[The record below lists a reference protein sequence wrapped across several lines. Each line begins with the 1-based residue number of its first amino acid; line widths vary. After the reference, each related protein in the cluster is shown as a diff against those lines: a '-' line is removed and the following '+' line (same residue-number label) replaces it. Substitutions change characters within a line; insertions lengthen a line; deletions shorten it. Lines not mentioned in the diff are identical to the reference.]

1 MATVKKSKKGK
12 IITAVAIVLVIAI
25 LGTVIGVAAQ
35 SNKKPVVSLYTIGT
49 GNINES
55 VSATGMVSSGSVKE
69 YKVGSVATVKEVYVK
84 VVDVV
89 QQRDLLATFD
99 TSELDAQEKKL
110 RDSYNQANASYKA
123 SVSDQKTAKN
133 KLAAV
138 NAEIEELEPIVEK
151 LAADVDYST
160 TTTKRATTQPTTR
173 PTTTTTTTT
182 TTTATTTT
190 ATTTTTERATYPS
203 TIAGAVEA
211 LTDLVA
217 TITALSDDIQQT
229 NALIRVVMGAIA
241 TEIENG
247 NLSSEAIA
255 KAAGDAMA
263 QAIRDGIIEETK
275 LIIESGVAVDMV
287 EAAVA
292 NVNWSAVGSAIAN
305 SANVNLATAQLRL
318 AALYA
323 EQKLFDAESSDDV
336 VFAKKQVVD
345 TAKSALDTVS
355 EANDELSSGW
365 KAAFNGT
372 ITAVNIYEGEQTNLL
387 SEGITLQNL
396 DQKIVTLSL
405 GEYDIH
411 KVKVGMN
418 CKITTAY
425 GSYTGEVITK
435 APIATGGSSGSILDS
450 VGSMAGISGLSSLTD
465 SGAGVEVQ
473 VGVNNP
479 DDNIIVGF
487 DADVEIG
494 VGDYQGIITV
504 PIESIVLE
512 KTGTYVYLY
521 NEEEGTVTKTLIE
534 TGAVSDSVYEV
545 RSGLKTGDKI
555 VATPSSEYKEDTFEV
570 KVK

>member
-12 IITAVAIVLVIAI
+12 IITAIAIVLVIAI
-25 LGTVIGVAAQ
+25 LGTVIGVAAK

-49 GNINES
+49 GNINEI
-55 VSATGMVSSGSVKE
+55 VSATGLVSSGSVKE
-69 YKVGSVATVKEVYVK
+69 YKVGGVATVKEVYVK
-84 VVDVV
+84 VGDVV
-89 QQRDLLATFD
+89 QQGDLLATFD
-99 TSELDAQEKKL
+99 TSELDEQEKKL
-110 RDSYNQANASYKA
+110 KESYNQANASYKD
-123 SVSDQKTAKN
+123 SVNNQKAAKN
-133 KLAAV
+133 NLAEI
-138 NAEIEELEPIVEK
+138 NAEIAELEPIVEK
-151 LAADVDYST
+151 LAAEVDYST
-160 TTTKRATTQPTTR
+160 TTTKRATTRPTTR

-182 TTTATTTT
+182 TTTN
-190 ATTTTTERATYPS
+190 TTTTTTTTTRERATYPS
-203 TIAGAVEA
+203 TIEGAVEA
-211 LTDLVA
+211 LSDLVA

-229 NALIRVVMGAIA
+229 NAIIRVVMGAIA
-241 TEIENG
+241 AEIENG

-255 KAAGDAMA
+255 KAAGDAMS
-263 QAIRDGIIEETK
+263 QAIKEGIIEETK
-275 LIIESGVAVDMV
+275 LIIESGVAVEMV
-287 EAAVA
+287 EAAVS
-292 NVNWSAVGSAIAN
+292 NVDWSAVGSAIAN
-305 SANVNLATAQLRL
+305 SQNVNLATAQLRL

-323 EQKLFDAESSDDV
+323 EQKLFDAESSDDI
-336 VFAKKQVVD
+336 VFAKKQVAD

-365 KAAFNGT
+365 TAAFNGT

-387 SEGITLQNL
+387 AEGITLQNL

-450 VGSMAGISGLSSLTD
+450 VGSMAGISGLSSLTE

-473 VGVNNP
+473 VSVNNP

-521 NEEEGTVTKTLIE
+521 NEEEGTVSKTLIE

-545 RSGLKTGDKI
+545 KSGLKTGDKI

>member
-12 IITAVAIVLVIAI
+12 IITAIAIVLVIAI
-25 LGTVIGVAAQ
+25 LGTVIGVAAK

-49 GNINES
+49 GNINEI
-55 VSATGMVSSGSVKE
+55 VSATGLVSSGSVKE
-69 YKVGSVATVKEVYVK
+69 YKVGGVATVKEVYVK
-84 VVDVV
+84 VGDVV
-89 QQRDLLATFD
+89 QQGDLLATFD
-99 TSELDAQEKKL
+99 TSELDEQEKKL
-110 RDSYNQANASYKA
+110 KESYNQANASYKD
-123 SVSDQKTAKN
+123 SVNNQKAAKN
-133 KLAAV
+133 NLAEI
-138 NAEIEELEPIVEK
+138 NAEIAELEPIVEK
-151 LAADVDYST
+151 LAAEVDYST
-160 TTTKRATTQPTTR
+160 TTTKRATTRPTTR

-182 TTTATTTT
+182 TTTNTTTT
-190 ATTTTTERATYPS
+190 TTTTTTERATYPS

-211 LTDLVA
+211 LSDLVA

-229 NALIRVVMGAIA
+229 NAIIRVVMGAIA
-241 TEIENG
+241 AEIENG

-255 KAAGDAMA
+255 KAAGDAMS
-263 QAIRDGIIEETK
+263 QAIREGIIEETK
-275 LIIESGVAVDMV
+275 LIIESGVAVEMV
-287 EAAVA
+287 EAAVS

-305 SANVNLATAQLRL
+305 SPNVNLATAQLRL

-323 EQKLFDAESSDDV
+323 EQKLFDAESSDDI
-336 VFAKKQVVD
+336 VFAKKQVAD

-365 KAAFNGT
+365 TAAFNGT

-387 SEGITLQNL
+387 AEGITLQNL

-450 VGSMAGISGLSSLTD
+450 VGSMAGISGLSSLTE

-473 VGVNNP
+473 VSVNNP

-521 NEEEGTVTKTLIE
+521 NEEEGTVSKTLIE

-545 RSGLKTGDKI
+545 KSGLKTGDKI

>member
-12 IITAVAIVLVIAI
+12 IITAIAIVLVIAI
-25 LGTVIGVAAQ
+25 LGTVIGVAAK

-49 GNINES
+49 GNINEI
-55 VSATGMVSSGSVKE
+55 VSATGLVSSGSVKE
-69 YKVGSVATVKEVYVK
+69 YKVGGVATVKEVYVK
-84 VVDVV
+84 VGDVV
-89 QQRDLLATFD
+89 QQGDLLATFD
-99 TSELDAQEKKL
+99 TSELDEQEKKL
-110 RDSYNQANASYKA
+110 KESYNQANASYKD
-123 SVSDQKTAKN
+123 SVNNQKAAKN
-133 KLAAV
+133 NLAEI
-138 NAEIEELEPIVEK
+138 NAEIAELEPIVEK
-151 LAADVDYST
+151 LAAEVDYST
-160 TTTKRATTQPTTR
+160 TTTKRATTRPTTR

-182 TTTATTTT
+182 TTTNTTTT
-190 ATTTTTERATYPS
+190 TTTTTTERATYPS
-203 TIAGAVEA
+203 TIEGAVEA
-211 LTDLVA
+211 LSDLVA

-229 NALIRVVMGAIA
+229 NAIIRVVMGAIA
-241 TEIENG
+241 AEIENG

-255 KAAGDAMA
+255 KAAGDAMS
-263 QAIRDGIIEETK
+263 QAIKEGIIEETK
-275 LIIESGVAVDMV
+275 LIIESGVAVEMV
-287 EAAVA
+287 EAAVS
-292 NVNWSAVGSAIAN
+292 NVDWSAVGSAIAN
-305 SANVNLATAQLRL
+305 SQNVNLATAQLRL

-323 EQKLFDAESSDDV
+323 EQKLFDAESSDDI
-336 VFAKKQVVD
+336 VFAKKQVAD

-365 KAAFNGT
+365 TAAFNGT

-387 SEGITLQNL
+387 AEGITLQNL

-450 VGSMAGISGLSSLTD
+450 VGSMAGISGLSSLTE

-473 VGVNNP
+473 VSVNNP

-521 NEEEGTVTKTLIE
+521 NEEEGTVSKTLIE

-545 RSGLKTGDKI
+545 KSGLKTGDKI

>member
-12 IITAVAIVLVIAI
+12 IITAIAIVLVIAI
-25 LGTVIGVAAQ
+25 LGTVIGVAAK

-49 GNINES
+49 GNINEI
-55 VSATGMVSSGSVKE
+55 VSATGLVSSGSVKE
-69 YKVGSVATVKEVYVK
+69 YKVGGVATVKEVYVK
-84 VVDVV
+84 VGDVV
-89 QQRDLLATFD
+89 QQGDLLATFD
-99 TSELDAQEKKL
+99 TSELDEQEKKL
-110 RDSYNQANASYKA
+110 KESYNQANASYKD
-123 SVSDQKTAKN
+123 SVNNQKAAKN
-133 KLAAV
+133 NLAEI
-138 NAEIEELEPIVEK
+138 NAEIAELEPIVEK
-151 LAADVDYST
+151 LAAEVDYST
-160 TTTKRATTQPTTR
+160 TTTKRATTRPTTR

-182 TTTATTTT
+182 TTTNTTTT
-190 ATTTTTERATYPS
+190 TTTTTTERATYPS

-255 KAAGDAMA
+255 KAAGDAMS
-263 QAIRDGIIEETK
+263 QAIKEGIIEETK

-323 EQKLFDAESSDDV
+323 EQKLFDAESSDDI
-336 VFAKKQVVD
+336 VFAKKQVAD

-365 KAAFNGT
+365 TAAFNGT

-387 SEGITLQNL
+387 AEGITLQNL

-411 KVKVGMN
+411 KVKLGMN

-450 VGSMAGISGLSSLTD
+450 VGSMAGISGLSSLTA

-473 VGVNNP
+473 VSVNNP

-494 VGDYQGIITV
+494 VGDYQGIITI

-521 NEEEGTVTKTLIE
+521 NEEEGTVSKTLIE

-545 RSGLKTGDKI
+545 KSGLKTGDKI
-555 VATPSSEYKEDTFEV
+555 VATPSSEYEEDTFEV

>member
-12 IITAVAIVLVIAI
+12 IITAIAIVLVIAI
-25 LGTVIGVAAQ
+25 LGTVIGVAAK

-49 GNINES
+49 GNINEI
-55 VSATGMVSSGSVKE
+55 VSATGLVSSGSVKE
-69 YKVGSVATVKEVYVK
+69 YKVGGVATVKEVYVK
-84 VVDVV
+84 VGDVV
-89 QQRDLLATFD
+89 QQGDLLATFD
-99 TSELDAQEKKL
+99 TSELDEQEKKL
-110 RDSYNQANASYKA
+110 KESYNQANASYKD
-123 SVSDQKTAKN
+123 SVNNQKAAKN
-133 KLAAV
+133 NLAEI
-138 NAEIEELEPIVEK
+138 NAEIAELEPIVEK
-151 LAADVDYST
+151 LAAEVDYST
-160 TTTKRATTQPTTR
+160 TTTKRATTRPTTR

-182 TTTATTTT
+182 TTTNTTTT
-190 ATTTTTERATYPS
+190 TTTTTTERATYPS
-203 TIAGAVEA
+203 TIEGAVEA
-211 LTDLVA
+211 LSDLVA

-229 NALIRVVMGAIA
+229 NAIIRVVMGAIA
-241 TEIENG
+241 AEIENG

-255 KAAGDAMA
+255 KAAGDAMS
-263 QAIRDGIIEETK
+263 QAIKEGIIEETK
-275 LIIESGVAVDMV
+275 LIIESGVAVEMV
-287 EAAVA
+287 EAAVS

-305 SANVNLATAQLRL
+305 SQNVNLATAQLRL

-323 EQKLFDAESSDDV
+323 EQKLFDAESSDDI
-336 VFAKKQVVD
+336 VFAKKQVAD

-355 EANDELSSGW
+355 EANDELSTGW
-365 KAAFNGT
+365 TAAFNGT

-387 SEGITLQNL
+387 AEGITLQNL

-425 GSYTGEVITK
+425 GNYTGEVITK

-450 VGSMAGISGLSSLTD
+450 VGSMAGISGLSSLTE

-473 VGVNNP
+473 VSVNNP

-521 NEEEGTVTKTLIE
+521 NEEEGTVSKTLIE

-545 RSGLKTGDKI
+545 KSGLKTGDKI